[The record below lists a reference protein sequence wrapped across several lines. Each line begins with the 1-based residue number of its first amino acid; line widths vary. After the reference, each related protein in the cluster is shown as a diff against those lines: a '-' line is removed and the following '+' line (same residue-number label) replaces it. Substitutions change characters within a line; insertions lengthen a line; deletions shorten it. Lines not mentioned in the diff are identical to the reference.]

1 MRAKTVGR
9 KRMDERNLCL
19 GGGVVRSSFI
29 VEGRRIRVQYT
40 ATNNMLYF
48 IHIGLLTAPPLYLPC
63 LLGVYAIRPI
73 CSCSRRLHIEP
84 FWSLKVSVKMFFHTY
99 LIVYSTL
106 RKIFISTEASTA
118 GPVTAVF
125 PVTK

>member
-9 KRMDERNLCL
+9 KRMVERNLYV

-48 IHIGLLTAPPLYLPC
+48 IHIGLLTAPPLCLLC

-73 CSCSRRLHIEP
+73 CSCSHRLHYKTILVFKS
-84 FWSLKVSVKMFFHTY
+84 FWENVFSYLLNSL
-99 LIVYSTL
+99 
-106 RKIFISTEASTA
+106 
-118 GPVTAVF
+118 
-125 PVTK
+125 